1 MKKSTAISAIEELPK
16 EFELDILLERLVI
29 IEKIDKGLA
38 DLKSGKIVSHES
50 VKKLAKHWLNNN
62 F

>member
-16 EFELDILLERLVI
+16 EFELDILLERLVV

-38 DLKSGKIVSHES
+38 DLKSSKIVSHDS
-50 VKKLAKHWLNNN
+50 VKKLAKKWQK
-62 F
+62 

>member
-16 EFELDILLERLVI
+16 EFELDILLERLVV

-50 VKKLAKHWLNNN
+50 VKKLAKKWQK
-62 F
+62 

>member
-16 EFELDILLERLVI
+16 EFELDILLERLVV

-38 DLKSGKIVSHES
+38 DLKSGKIVSHDS
-50 VKKLAKHWLNNN
+50 VKKLAKNKLYT
-62 F
+62 

>member
-16 EFELDILLERLVI
+16 EFELDILLERLVV

-38 DLKSGKIVSHES
+38 DLKSGKIVSHDS
-50 VKKLAKHWLNNN
+50 VKKLAKKWQK
-62 F
+62 